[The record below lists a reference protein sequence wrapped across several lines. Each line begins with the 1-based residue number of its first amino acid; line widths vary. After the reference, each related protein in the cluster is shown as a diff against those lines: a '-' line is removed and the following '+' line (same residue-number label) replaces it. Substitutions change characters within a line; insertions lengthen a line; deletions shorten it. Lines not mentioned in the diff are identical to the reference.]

1 MKHNLQCLIFF
12 SNLKLSR
19 KEEALKDL
27 ISKID
32 ITVVIPIEVMM
43 SLKWLVFF
51 VVADDHSRVVL
62 TGKREIPGSDYINAN
77 YVDVRVF
84 FTILRSIDT
93 FNSKLEF
100 IFVLIYRML
109 RIF

>member
-1 MKHNLQCLIFF
+1 MKHSLQCLIFF
-12 SNLKLSR
+12 SKLKLSR

-32 ITVVIPIEVMM
+32 STIIISIDLMM

-51 VVADDHSRVVL
+51 FVADDHSRVVL
-62 TGKREIPGSDYINAN
+62 TGKREFPGSDYINAN

-84 FTILRSIDT
+84 FTILI
-93 FNSKLEF
+93 L
-100 IFVLIYRML
+100 LIPDSSSFL
-109 RIF
+109 H